1 MVADKESLQLKFDFL
16 FRTIDLCM
24 GYRNPASGGDKGFRS
39 PIFSVS
45 RLLAVDHLPHARIRN
60 F

>member
-24 GYRNPASGGDKGFRS
+24 GYRNPASGRQGLPFND
-39 PIFSVS
+39 IFCFTAAGSGPFS
-45 RLLAVDHLPHARIRN
+45 AC
-60 F
+60 